1 MFSKSDIK
9 FHFRENKTLYV
20 MLFLFF
26 VLGIVIGF
34 VLVFS
39 SSNFVGLL
47 TSSNKALYSIINGTA
62 EYFALF
68 WKEFTSF
75 VLPVGLVF
83 LLSLNYYLSWFCY
96 IFITYQSS
104 LLILTCSAVIKTY
117 SVSGFF
123 NVLFITLPINLLF
136 FAVMFFVTA
145 TCLKRSKLAHQYK
158 QFSYGIDSVF
168 TVKLSI
174 SVGIL
179 LLISLFTC
187 LVYPMFLKSFIFLIF

>member
-145 TCLKRSKLAHQYK
+145 TCLKRIKLAHQYK
-158 QFSYGIDSVF
+158 QFSYGMDAVF

-174 SVGIL
+174 SAGIL